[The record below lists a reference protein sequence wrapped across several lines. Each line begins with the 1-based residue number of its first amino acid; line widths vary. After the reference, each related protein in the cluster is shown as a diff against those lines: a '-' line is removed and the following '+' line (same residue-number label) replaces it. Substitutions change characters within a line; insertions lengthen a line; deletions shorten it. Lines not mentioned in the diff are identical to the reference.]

1 MIIAIAIILAIL
13 LIIFVEAIKM
23 FSDKEKYSDT
33 KLMKLLVWTALL
45 VWTLLLLAMTY
56 CMTKPLNER
65 KTHETEIL
73 QKELHKPT
81 HRTISSTN

>member
-23 FSDKEKYSDT
+23 FSDKEKYLDT

-56 CMTKPLNER
+56 CMTEPLNER
-65 KTHETEIL
+65 KNHETEIL
-73 QKELHKPT
+73 QKELNKPT
-81 HRTISSTN
+81 RRTISSTS